1 MTDPIIQDQNQ
12 NGQNSQTTQTTPEID
27 FDLNLPTNEETSST
41 EEPVLSLDFSDLGT
55 VETPQNET
63 QQPKI
68 EETPVIV
75 EENQPKAEELQQNI
89 INSIDK
95 ISLEQTNTIV
105 ETQPEI
111 VEAQPETIKTEA
123 EMISNPID
131 EIATELPPAPVEE
144 TEQQPTKEDN
154 RLEQEDALVAE
165 EKQTIKETPTI
176 ETKEIPEI
184 KSETLNVFEENP
196 TSDTIE
202 NNNETIETKQETTQN
217 IFTSNNET
225 IQTTQESTPTENKEK
240 IPTIEDNNQE
250 KPIPGQPGQNFP
262 PSANLQQDQ
271 MIIQQLQESAGKPIE
286 QAPIVHTTPTS
297 TEVNL
302 DDLLNSPT
310 PQEQPS
316 NQSNLLNQP
325 NPSNLPNPSIIPAF
339 TGIQWYSLPP
349 IATQISE
356 KINKPFNKKIL
367 INVGIWVF
375 VFFVGWFMFKTMYP
389 LEYQKMIGNWPQPTT
404 IETQLTDNIT
414 LPTEEEIPAND
425 SDLFN
430 NPALDNYHGSAPD
443 FSGVSEEE
451 FNAFEDI
458 EEEIPTDDKTIE
470 KIQNYIDIGR
480 KYTVIGKKNNDKEIM
495 KSSLFLYK
503 KASTLLTDIENE
515 TQISSDELSKQL
527 SDLESYLQ
535 KLTWKNSDGEIVL
548 QQSAQPT
555 PEEFFWTQNSWS
567 IQEPETTEEPTTTEI
582 PTTNESWATNE
593 NETTTQENETENLS
607 GNENS
612 IIQSD

>member
-1 MTDPIIQDQNQ
+1 
-12 NGQNSQTTQTTPEID
+12 
-27 FDLNLPTNEETSST
+27 
-41 EEPVLSLDFSDLGT
+41 
-55 VETPQNET
+55 
-63 QQPKI
+63 
-68 EETPVIV
+68 
-75 EENQPKAEELQQNI
+75 
-89 INSIDK
+89 
-95 ISLEQTNTIV
+95 
-105 ETQPEI
+105 
-111 VEAQPETIKTEA
+111 
-123 EMISNPID
+123 
-131 EIATELPPAPVEE
+131 
-144 TEQQPTKEDN
+144 
-154 RLEQEDALVAE
+154 
-165 EKQTIKETPTI
+165 
-176 ETKEIPEI
+176 
-184 KSETLNVFEENP
+184 
-196 TSDTIE
+196 
-202 NNNETIETKQETTQN
+202 
-217 IFTSNNET
+217 
-225 IQTTQESTPTENKEK
+225 
-240 IPTIEDNNQE
+240 
-250 KPIPGQPGQNFP
+250 
-262 PSANLQQDQ
+262 
-271 MIIQQLQESAGKPIE
+271 MIIQQLQASVGKPVE
-286 QAPIVHTTPTS
+286 QIPVVPTTPMP

-310 PQEQPS
+310 PQAQPS
-316 NQSNLLNQP
+316 NQPNPYNLL
-325 NPSNLPNPSIIPAF
+325 NPSIIPTF

-356 KINKPFNKKIL
+356 KINKPFNKRIL

-404 IETQLTDNIT
+404 IETQLTDNT
-414 LPTEEEIPAND
+414 TPPTEEEIPTND

-480 KYTVIGKKNNDKEIM
+480 KYTVIGKKNNNKEIM

-548 QQSAQPT
+548 QQSAQT
-555 PEEFFWTQNSWS
+555 FFWTQNSWS
-567 IQEPETTEEPTTTEI
+567 TQEPETTEESTTTNSS
-582 PTTNESWATNE
+582 TTNESWATNE
-593 NETTTQENETENLS
+593 NETTTEETETSIENLS
-607 GNENS
+607 WDENS
-612 IIQSD
+612 IIQSNELNW